1 LEITAAIFK
10 QKDEKTGKFLL
21 DVIADKAGAKG
32 TGKWTSLEG
41 LNLPMPIPTIDAAV
55 MMRNLSSLV
64 EERKEADELYR
75 TSIETVEIAKEE
87 FLPLLHD
94 ALYFATIISYA
105 QGLAMISAASKELEM
120 EIPLPKVID
129 VWRGGCII
137 RSALLGILKNSYK
150 NKDLK
155 NVMLDKTISEL
166 LQNKLPAIQK
176 IVSLAGGNNY
186 AMAGLMSSLNY
197 FNAYRRKFLPTNLI
211 QAQRDFFGAHTY
223 QRIDEEGSF
232 HTEWQS

>member
-1 LEITAAIFK
+1 M
-10 QKDEKTGKFLL
+10 
-21 DVIADKAGAKG
+21 
-32 TGKWTSLEG
+32 EG

-120 EIPLPKVID
+120 EIPLPKVVD

-137 RSALLGILKNSYK
+137 RSALLGILKISYK

-176 IVSLAGGNNY
+176 IVKQTGEPVTTGVL
-186 AMAGLMSSLNY
+186 
-197 FNAYRRKFLPTNLI
+197 KVLI
-211 QAQRDFFGAHTY
+211 NKEKR
-223 QRIDEEGSF
+223 
-232 HTEWQS
+232 